1 MKKEKRDYLSI
12 QRLCVGLSNSENQ
25 SKRGAGIVANLIAL
39 DWGLSSFRAYLLDD
53 SGVVLQSLSENTG
66 VLSIEADG
74 FEQCLRQHL
83 QKLDGI
89 TADSAII
96 ASGMITSRQG
106 WCETPYVACPAS
118 VGDLARGLL
127 SIEMTGYGKIHFV
140 PGVNQLSPVP
150 DIMRGE
156 ETQLAGIQS
165 MDGVTAILP
174 GTHSKWAHLQDAGI
188 SHFKTF
194 MTGEMYAIL
203 IKHSILG
210 KTADSIWS
218 EDAFRKGVQ
227 KGFAFRE
234 QNKGLLSELF
244 QVRVQAIMGE
254 IPDQSVASHL
264 SGLLL
269 GCEIADALQSG
280 FETAGKKQIV
290 GAERLA
296 NLYKSALS
304 ECGIAADIVQE
315 DLAATGLFRIARKA
329 ELI

>member
-1 MKKEKRDYLSI
+1 
-12 QRLCVGLSNSENQ
+12 
-25 SKRGAGIVANLIAL
+25 VANLIAL

-53 SGVVLQSLSENTG
+53 SGVVLQRLFDDTG

-74 FEQCLRQHL
+74 YEQCLRQHL

-194 MTGEMYAIL
+194 MTGEIYAIL
-203 IKHSILG
+203 IEHSILG
-210 KTADSIWS
+210 KTAGSIWS

-304 ECGIAADIVQE
+304 ECGIAADIVRE